1 MLPTIFPG
9 LMVHWPAGKFDSWTE
24 PVDTTQVGWMIE
36 SIVGI
41 VGVIG
46 CAFTVKLVIV
56 ELQLLAFLAT
66 IECDPEPNW

>member
-1 MLPTIFPG
+1 
-9 LMVHWPAGKFDSWTE
+9 
-24 PVDTTQVGWMIE
+24 MIE
-36 SIVGI
+36 SIVGV